1 MDNCLMQFNTY
12 FCRNC
17 EKYDVCMKNLKIGDG
32 MKNFYFTFGDDRLD
46 KYVKIT
52 AKDEKEARKRM
63 FLECGR
69 QWCTSYC
76 EEDFLPLIKERNMKQ
91 LFHFVCEE

>member
-1 MDNCLMQFNTY
+1 MMNNY
-12 FCRNC
+12 
-17 EKYDVCMKNLKIGDG
+17 
-32 MKNFYFTFGDDRLD
+32 YFTFGDDRLD

-52 AKDEKEARKRM
+52 AKDEKTARSRM

-76 EEDFLPLIKERNMKQ
+76 EREFLPLIKERKLKQ

>member
-1 MDNCLMQFNTY
+1 MS
-12 FCRNC
+12 
-17 EKYDVCMKNLKIGDG
+17 
-32 MKNFYFTFGDDRLD
+32 KNFYFTFGYDRLD

-76 EEDFLPLIKERNMKQ
+76 EEDFLPIIKERNLKQ
-91 LFHFVCEE
+91 LFHFVCEEEDEKDI